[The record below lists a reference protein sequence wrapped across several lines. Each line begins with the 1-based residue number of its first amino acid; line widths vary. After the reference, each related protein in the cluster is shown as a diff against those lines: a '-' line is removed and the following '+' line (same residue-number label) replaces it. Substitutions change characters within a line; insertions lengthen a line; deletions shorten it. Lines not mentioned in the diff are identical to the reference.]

1 MYLGQIRNGDLFFVD
16 IVYPL
21 RDCFTTKGYAVPN
34 NVYLA
39 FNLLVVFATQHNA
52 TIRLSEPL
60 HVYQIIKVRQV
71 KLKIDTVMPSLT
83 NFQHLRI

>member
-1 MYLGQIRNGDLFFVD
+1 MD

-21 RDCFTTKGYAVPN
+21 RDCFTTEGYAIPN

-39 FNLLVVFATQHNA
+39 FNLLVVHVFATQHNA
-52 TIRLSEPL
+52 IIRSSEPL

-83 NFQHLRI
+83 NFQLLRI

>member
-1 MYLGQIRNGDLFFVD
+1 MV

-39 FNLLVVFATQHNA
+39 FNLLVVHVFATQHNA
-52 TIRLSEPL
+52 ITRLSEPIRN
-60 HVYQIIKVRQV
+60 QIIKVHRV
-71 KLKIDTVMPSLT
+71 KLKIDTVMPSLNKLPTST
-83 NFQHLRI
+83 NLISDHRKSK